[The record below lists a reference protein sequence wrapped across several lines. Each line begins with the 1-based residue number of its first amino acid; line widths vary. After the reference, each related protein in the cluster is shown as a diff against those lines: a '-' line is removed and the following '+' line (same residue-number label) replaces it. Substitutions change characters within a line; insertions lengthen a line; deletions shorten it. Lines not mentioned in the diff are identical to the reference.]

1 MLGRPEVFLLTTGDV
16 EILPMLLDAAERY
29 DTRPSDEQMEELIRR
44 RDLAPLF
51 V

>member
-16 EILPMLLDAAERY
+16 EILPQLLDAAERFER
-29 DTRPSDEQMEELIRR
+29 RPSDEQMDELTRR
-44 RDLAPLF
+44 ADLAPLF